1 MNPYSL
7 ADDCEQWVFKSAMR
21 REPACSDFPIE
32 ATPAEELHAEQART
46 SHAAEAFLIFMS
58 MVAAKVN
65 EKGKMNVLAIWR
77 LVGCRPRPVAR
88 VARGYELDLLGSWAR
103 WSWQHIESFLGLWAS
118 PLREPRP
125 GGGGEQGFASV
136 FRSLYSRVY

>member
-46 SHAAEAFLIFMS
+46 NHAAEAFLIFML

-77 LVGCRPRPVAR
+77 LVGCRSRPVAR
-88 VARGYELDLLGSWAR
+88 VARGYELDSAHGHGGLGNTSNP
-103 WSWQHIESFLGLWAS
+103 FWAS